1 MFRDS
6 ENRSQIVIS
15 DDQHGLPFSKGLM
28 ASSLMA
34 TGLSP
39 SRAHKVARLIEQYL
53 INNKKFS
60 IGVDELR
67 DVVYEHLLSH
77 EGKEYAQTYKRWQTL
92 LHLDRPMIILIGGT
106 TGVGKST
113 IATALGHRLG
123 ITHIVATDALREVMR
138 AVLSQEL
145 IPALHESTFLAYK
158 AINRPIEGDPLVA
171 GFREQTKVVSV
182 GVRAVVERAIR
193 EGLNVVVEG
202 VHVVPGFI
210 QSHLSEE
217 AFIIPMI
224 ITVDDEELHR
234 SHFYVRDVQ
243 TEGSRPFERYRE
255 NFESIRRIG
264 KYIVGLAG
272 EYDIPILT
280 SHSLDKTIIAAQ
292 EVVLNRVLG
301 PAEEGAT
308 SLLGDIDDD

>member
-1 MFRDS
+1 MIRDN

-15 DDQHGLPFSKGLM
+15 DDRHGLPFSKGLI
-28 ASSLMA
+28 ATSLTA

-39 SRAHKVARLIEQYL
+39 SRSHKIARIIEQHLIESGR
-53 INNKKFS
+53 FS
-60 IGVDELR
+60 IGVEELR
-67 DVVYEHLLSH
+67 QVVYEQLLSH
-77 EGKEYAQTYKRWQTL
+77 EGKGYADTYKRWQTL
-92 LHLDRPMIILIGGT
+92 LHIDRPMIILIGGT

-113 IATALGHRLG
+113 IATTLAHRLG

-138 AVLSQEL
+138 IVLSEEL

-171 GFREQTKVVSV
+171 GFREQTKVVAV
-182 GVRAVVERAIR
+182 GVRAVVDRAIK
-193 EGLNVVVEG
+193 EGLNMVIEG

-210 QSHLSEE
+210 RSQLSEK
-217 AFIIPMI
+217 AIIIPLI
-224 ITVDDEELHR
+224 ITVDNEELHR

-243 TEGSRPFERYRE
+243 TEGSRPYERYRD

-264 KYIVGLAG
+264 DYIVDLAH

-301 PAEEGAT
+301 PVEEAVKG
-308 SLLGDIDDD
+308 SLDEEPED